1 MIASG
6 NFTLEQMAAVSLIT
20 SRARSTFP
28 AQPIRAARRP
38 EPSPNPIWMGHMPH
52 PYPFPVGLRISGYG
66 WAIRP
71 VALWPCGLVGG
82 FYIQPSPAQLL
93 DLEQLLS

>member
-20 SRARSTFP
+20 SRARSTVP

-71 VALWPCGLVGG
+71 VALWPCGWILHPA
-82 FYIQPSPAQLL
+82 QPSPAARP
-93 DLEQLLS
+93 